1 MQSVLRTPII
11 HSLQQMRLT
20 DLEDTSFA
28 RAELQIGLARMFRQF
43 EFELFDTVRE
53 RDIDHTWAHIS
64 GEPNKKGRGL
74 RFKVVK
80 CL

>member
-1 MQSVLRTPII
+1 MQSVLRTPSFIPY
-11 HSLQQMRLT
+11 SRCALLT
-20 DLEDTSFA
+20 AGYSFA

-64 GEPNKKGRGL
+64 GEPSKKGKGL